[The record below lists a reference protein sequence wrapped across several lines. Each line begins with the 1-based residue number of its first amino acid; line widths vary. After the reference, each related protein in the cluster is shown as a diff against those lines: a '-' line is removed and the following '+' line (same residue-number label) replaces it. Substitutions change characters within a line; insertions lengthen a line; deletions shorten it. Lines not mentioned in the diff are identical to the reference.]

1 MRSQKL
7 AARACVWIAA
17 TLFAGGCNV
26 QFGNWSGAHYERT
39 VELRHPMADG
49 STLSVATASGAI
61 DVEGQE
67 RNEALV
73 VATIRGQAPT
83 EDEARELAE
92 ATEIRFESA
101 GDRVTIKADTPRAG
115 GNRSVSISY
124 DIVVPRRTG
133 IECGSASGSIEVKNL
148 QGSVRATTASGSVSC
163 ATVRG
168 GNVHL
173 STASGSVRLSDASE
187 LGDCELHSSSGR
199 ACAEQVQAE
208 RIRIGSTSGS
218 VELRDARA
226 GEIEMRGTSGSVD
239 GSQIDCS
246 RLTAESA
253 SGHARVEFSPSAP
266 ADVTASVSSI
276 SGNASVTT
284 PPGFAGRVEMSTTS
298 GSLHCDLPLTV
309 QGRIGSRN
317 LSGTIG
323 QGIGS
328 LTLRTTS
335 GSVHI
340 R

>member
-1 MRSQKL
+1 MKSQKL
-7 AARACVWIAA
+7 AAQACVWIAV
-17 TLFAGGCNV
+17 TLSAGGCNV
-26 QFGNWSGAHYERT
+26 QLGNWSGAHYERP

-49 STLSVATASGAI
+49 SPLSVATARGSIEVG
-61 DVEGQE
+61 GQE
-67 RNEALV
+67 GNEARV

-83 EDEARELAE
+83 EEEARELAE
-92 ATEIRFESA
+92 TTEIRFEPA
-101 GDRVTIKADTPRAG
+101 GDRLTIKADTPRAG

-133 IECGSASGSIEVKNL
+133 IECNSASGSIEIRNL
-148 QGSVRATTASGSVSC
+148 QGSVRATAASGSVSC
-163 ATVRG
+163 TTVRG
-168 GNVHL
+168 GSVHM
-173 STASGSVRLSDASE
+173 STASGSVHLSDASE

-226 GEIEMRGTSGSVD
+226 GEIEMQGDSGSVD
-239 GSQIDCS
+239 ADNIACS
-246 RLTAESA
+246 RLTADSA

-266 ADVTASVSSI
+266 ADVAASVSSI
-276 SGNASVTT
+276 SGNASVTA
-284 PPGFAGRVEMSTTS
+284 PSGFAGRVEMSTTS

-323 QGIGS
+323 QGTGS